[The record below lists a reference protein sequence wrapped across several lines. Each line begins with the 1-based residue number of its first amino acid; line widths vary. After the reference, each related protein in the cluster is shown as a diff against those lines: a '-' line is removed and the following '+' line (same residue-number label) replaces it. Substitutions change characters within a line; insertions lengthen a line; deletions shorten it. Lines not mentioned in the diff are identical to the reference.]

1 MDDIE
6 IHHIRS
12 VKDVRLKTRTYAQ
25 WVGGFLRK
33 SIPICKKHHAKLH
46 SDKLSKGEINNL
58 ATYKGKSKR
67 P

>member
-33 SIPICKKHHAKLH
+33 SIPLCKDHHVKLH
-46 SDKLSKGEINNL
+46 SGNLSEEEINTL
-58 ATYKGKSKR
+58 ATYKGKSKS